1 MRSFQEIRP
10 FGGWLHWYNP
20 STDSRSPFEVLE
32 EDERYIYTFR
42 AHPAW
47 DSIDSES
54 LLLKVLYADYAHGYA
69 VIELLGEWNDLFEN
83 DFRLLVQNCLELLE
97 REGITKFVLIC
108 ENVFQA
114 YFQDTEYYEAF
125 QDVLT
130 DNEGWMFLL
139 RVRNDVLQELNRYEL
154 DQYFYWSEELQH
166 IAWRKLHPTK
176 LFHLVSR
183 VVNRNLLPTADAHQL
198 IVDLRALPTGDDDGT
213 GLSSGLV
220 L

>member
-1 MRSFQEIRP
+1 MRSFQEIVP

-20 STDSRSPFEVLE
+20 VADSHSPFQPPG

-54 LLLKVLYADYAHGYA
+54 LLLKILYADYSNGYA

-83 DFRLLVQNCLELLE
+83 DFRLLVQNCLEVLE
-97 REGITKFVLIC
+97 QAGITRFVLIC

-125 QDVLT
+125 QDVLME
-130 DNEGWMFLL
+130 NEGWIFLL
-139 RVRNDVLQELNRYEL
+139 RIRNDVLQELNRYGL
-154 DQYFYWSEELQH
+154 DQYFYWSEELQY
-166 IAWRKLHPTK
+166 IAWRKLHPAK
-176 LFHLVSR
+176 LFQLVNR
-183 VVNRNLLPTADAHQL
+183 VVNRGTLPSGEAEQL
-198 IVDLRALPTGDDDGT
+198 IVDLRALPTGDD
-213 GLSSGLV
+213 
-220 L
+220 